1 MFFGL
6 VRKTE
11 STVASKYSVRTYP
24 TLILLK
30 QGQKP
35 IKYKGAMKYKEIF
48 EFMNTYSE
56 TFNFAEADISDE
68 SIASKPWMSDPFP
81 EMNEE
86 SKDDICYKKEGL
98 CVILFTE
105 STPTEAQKSMINEV
119 RENTMTKL
127 DDRGIKFSF
136 MWIDAAHTPEI
147 AKSFKIE
154 KFPQVAVLN
163 HGKNK
168 KFMLNDELSPTSVGI
183 SSLLNKI
190 SGGDGRFKKI

>member
-56 TFNFAEADISDE
+56 TFNFGEADISEE

-86 SKDDICYKKEGL
+86 SKDDISEIWKLTEYASHIAELFKEINDL
-98 CVILFTE
+98 VEDSKDQLLE
-105 STPTEAQKSMINEV
+105 LVHSSEDQVPTPHYDRIFRKIDQI
-119 RENTMTKL
+119 EN
-127 DDRGIKFSF
+127 IY
-136 MWIDAAHTPEI
+136 
-147 AKSFKIE
+147 
-154 KFPQVAVLN
+154 
-163 HGKNK
+163 
-168 KFMLNDELSPTSVGI
+168 DEFASI
-183 SSLLNKI
+183 HSSK
-190 SGGDGRFKKI
+190 